1 MGIETR
7 MKFTGDGVL
16 GEGHVLKVFCVNYQ
30 IKVHNISQ
38 VSNDQTNGKLPK
50 KIKLMISR

>member
-30 IKVHNISQ
+30 IKVHNIS
-38 VSNDQTNGKLPK
+38 LF
-50 KIKLMISR
+50 